1 MVKKAKKLLF
11 APLDWG
17 MGHTTRSIPLIR
29 YLQSIGHHI
38 TFAGNDSQCALIK
51 ENLQVE
57 TIYLEGYNITYSKRG
72 STFSAHLLLQVPKIL
87 LAIKKEK
94 QWLDSLLSIRQFD
107 GIVSDNRYG
116 MYYAGIPSVIMTHQL
131 RIQTG
136 WGNLADSLLQY
147 LHYRFLNRFS
157 ERWIV
162 DVPGNGL
169 AGQLSHPAH
178 IPSYSYYIGL
188 LSQLRKPENA
198 AEGSALLILLSGPE
212 PQRTILADLLWK
224 QTHKHTGKV
233 IFIEGNAGKTRK
245 EIPAHITWYAQVNN
259 AMLQQLAEQA
269 AMVICRSGYST
280 IMDIIRLNKKAILI
294 PTPGQTEQ
302 EYLGNY
308 LYSKNLFFTTP
319 QKGFNI
325 DDALGAVTEF
335 PFNRII
341 NDTEFS
347 QFVPVIDRWL
357 SGF

>member
-1 MVKKAKKLLF
+1 LLF

-17 MGHTTRSIPLIR
+17 MGHTTRCIPLIR
-29 YLQSIGHHI
+29 YLQSAGHNI
-38 TFAGNDSQCALIK
+38 TFAGNDAQCALI
-51 ENLQVE
+51 ERNLQIE

-72 STFSAHLLLQVPKIL
+72 STFSAHLLLQIPKIL
-87 LAIKKEK
+87 RTIKKEK
-94 QWLDSLLSIRQFD
+94 QWLDKLLSVRQFD
-107 GIVSDNRYG
+107 GVISDNRYG
-116 MYYAGIPSVIMTHQL
+116 MYSAGIPSVIMTHQL

-136 WGNLADSLLQY
+136 WGNPADSLLQR
-147 LHYRFLNRFS
+147 LHYRFLNNFS

-162 DVPGNGL
+162 DVPVNGL
-169 AGQLSHPAH
+169 AGQLSLPAH

-245 EIPAHITWYAQVNN
+245 EIPAHITWYAQVNST
-259 AMLQQLAEQA
+259 MLQQLAEQA

-280 IMDIIRLNKKAILI
+280 IMDIARLNKKAILI

-308 LYSKNLFFTTP
+308 LYRKNFFLTSP
-319 QKGFNI
+319 QKGFNLAHAL
-325 DDALGAVTEF
+325 DAASTFSFNLTCADNEF
-335 PFNRII
+335 FRFI
-341 NDTEFS
+341 
-347 QFVPVIDRWL
+347 PVVDAWL
-357 SGF
+357 SRF